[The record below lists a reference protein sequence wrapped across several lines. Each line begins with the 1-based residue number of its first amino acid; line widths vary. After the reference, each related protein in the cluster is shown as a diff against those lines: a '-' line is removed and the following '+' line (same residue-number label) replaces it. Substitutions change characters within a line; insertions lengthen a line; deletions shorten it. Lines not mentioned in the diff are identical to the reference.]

1 MRVLLKNL
9 FGIGILDLQR
19 CSEILSECDVNTND
33 FADFIKSQAESQSI
47 DPFNMDIIGLAYDY
61 ILKIAKREIEEH
73 TGTTLANSVCVSANS
88 LATDFDY
95 SPTDSNVIQTQ
106 LEMIPEGQR
115 SHLLSYFISQVM

>member
-1 MRVLLKNL
+1 MRILLKNL

-33 FADFIKSQAESQSI
+33 FADFIKSQAESRTV

-73 TGTTLANSVCVSANS
+73 TGTTLADSVRVSANS
-88 LATDFDY
+88 LATAFDY
-95 SPTDSNVIQTQ
+95 SSLDLDAIQTQ
-106 LEMIPEGQR
+106 LQMIPKEQR
-115 SHLLSYFISQVM
+115 SYLLSYFISQVM

>member
-9 FGIGILDLQR
+9 FGIGVLDLQR

-33 FADFIKSQAESQSI
+33 FADFIKSQAESRSV

-61 ILKIAKREIEEH
+61 ILKNAKREIKEH

-88 LATDFDY
+88 LVTDFDY
-95 SPTDSNVIQTQ
+95 SPTDSDAIQTH
-106 LEMIPEGQR
+106 LETIPEEQR
-115 SHLLSYFISQVM
+115 TAIL